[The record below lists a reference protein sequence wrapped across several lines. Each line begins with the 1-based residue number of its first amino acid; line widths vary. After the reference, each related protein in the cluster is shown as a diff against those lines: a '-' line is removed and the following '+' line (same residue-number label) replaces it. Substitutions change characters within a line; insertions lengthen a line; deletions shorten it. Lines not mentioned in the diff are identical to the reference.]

1 MKREIVCFN
10 ELSIAPLCEDNTE
23 AKQRIADFI
32 HLLRELR
39 ENIGVKKVRHKEYMT
54 SIPLTED
61 MTLQDYCNRYNHDNK
76 AILLMS
82 MFVHPQVDMDDDV
95 SLESYLDTTT
105 ELKQSDG
112 TRIEADGFNAA
123 YCQNTF
129 CVGFL
134 SDDSWK
140 KDFYDITVSSNG
152 KAKDLKWACIS
163 LPQIFSIEPAQTSRK
178 AAFDNWLEQI
188 SPVNLVPSTLMP
200 ENKQIKLRDDHGK
213 DKLYAHAEVLC
224 QGPYVEGILSSLEFQ
239 PTAKRYIWNI
249 TDDGIVD
256 VVLWRENVKYS
267 MRVKTTGRNT
277 TETKAIAEILKE
289 KYGKR

>member
-10 ELSIAPLCEDNTE
+10 ELSIDPLCKDKAE
-23 AKQRIADFI
+23 AKQRIANFVY
-32 HLLRELR
+32 LLRELR
-39 ENIGVKKVRHKEYMT
+39 ENTGIKKVRHKEYMT
-54 SIPLTED
+54 SISLTGD
-61 MTLQDYCNRYNHDNK
+61 MTLQDYCNMHIRDNE

-82 MFVHPQVDMDDDV
+82 MFVHPQVNMDDDV

-105 ELKQSDG
+105 ELKQTDG
-112 TRIEADGFNAA
+112 TRKEADGFNAA

-134 SDDSWK
+134 SDDSWE
-140 KDFYDITVSSNG
+140 KDFHDITVTSDG

-163 LPQIFSIEPAQTSRK
+163 SPQFFSVEPAQISRK
-178 AAFDNWLEQI
+178 TAFESWLEQI
-188 SPVNLVPSTLMP
+188 SPVVLVASTLKP

-213 DKLYAHAEVLC
+213 DKLHAHAELLC
-224 QGPYVEGILSSLEFQ
+224 QSPYVEGILSSLEFQ

-249 TDDGIVD
+249 TNNGIVD
-256 VVLWRENVKYS
+256 VVLWREDGKYS
-267 MRVKTTGRNT
+267 MRVKTTGRNAA
-277 TETKAIAEILKE
+277 ETKAIADNLKE